1 MTTEEKARAYDEALK
16 RAKEWMDEWEQIIY
30 PREIVENVFPEL
42 AESDDEKIRKSIESV
57 IHVYGKTQG
66 EWIGGYDM
74 DTLVVHLREAFS
86 SLEKQKEQK
95 PINES
100 NMHEP
105 TLDEARKWNEAYEK
119 GYSLGYEN
127 GRKEQK
133 PVEWSE
139 KHIADI
145 FEKAGLAKIARE
157 QGNDALTNAVQ
168 SAMIELSKVKN
179 AEWNEEDA
187 AILSWCISDIER
199 AKYCKSQTKPELC
212 DIEINWLKSLC
223 PSWKPNNEQMKALH
237 AASSVS
243 SLGEC
248 VQNHLWSLYNDLQK
262 LM

>member
-1 MTTEEKARAYDEALK
+1 MNTEEKARAYDEALRK
-16 RAKEWMDEWEQIIY
+16 IRPLFERAKKEDCPIWSTYEYI
-30 PREIVENVFPEL
+30 FPQL
-42 AESDDEKIRKSIESV
+42 AESEDERIRKQLLDFLEHIYAS
-57 IHVYGKTQG
+57 GKDTAFNNWSKADCTN
-66 EWIGGYDM
+66 WIAY
-74 DTLVVHLREAFS
+74 
-86 SLEKQKEQK
+86 LEKQKEQK